1 MLEPGVQL
9 GPYEVTEP
17 LGKGGMGEVYLA
29 RDHRLGREL
38 ALKVLPRQAT
48 DDAAAVERFVR
59 EARAASALNHPNV
72 VTIYEIGEAEAGRY
86 IAMELVCGM
95 TLRALAGPVPR
106 STDEVARLGAQIARA
121 LAVAHAAGI
130 VHRDVKPENVMV
142 RPDGYVKV
150 LDFGIAR
157 LVATDA
163 GRMTAA
169 EALPTVVGRAVGTL
183 RYMSPEQ
190 ACGEAVTSAT
200 DIFSLGM
207 VLHELATGTH
217 PFAAASEVATVSA
230 ILTAPAPAPSASN
243 PAVPA
248 EFDALV
254 ARMLDKDP
262 ARRPAAAEVEMTLAE
277 IARGPTVAVPG
288 RKPTT
293 SARHTVGREHERRL
307 LRQAL
312 EEVEGGRGL
321 LVSVAGEPGI
331 GKTTLVEEFLAD
343 VSAASRPLRVA
354 RGRCSE
360 RLAGT
365 EAYLP
370 ILEALDAMIRG
381 PNAAPVV
388 ALMKRLAPTW
398 YLQLTPAAAEDS
410 SEGRAL
416 LSVQASSQERL
427 KRELNAFLEELSRG
441 APVVLL
447 LEDLHWADVST
458 VDVLAYLGARL
469 AATRALILVTL

>member
-9 GPYEVTEP
+9 GPYEVSEP
-17 LGKGGMGEVYLA
+17 LGRGGMGEVYLA

-38 ALKVLPRQAT
+38 ALKLLPRQAT
-48 DDAAAVERFVR
+48 DDPAAVERFVR

-72 VTIYEIGEAEAGRY
+72 ITIYEIGEAEAGRY
-86 IAMELVCGM
+86 IAMELVRGE
-95 TLRALAGPVPR
+95 TLRALTSAAPQ
-106 STDEVARLGAQIARA
+106 STDEVARLGGQIARA

-169 EALPTVVGRAVGTL
+169 EAAPTVFGRAVGTL

-190 ACGEAVTSAT
+190 ACGEAVTAAT
-200 DIFSLGM
+200 DIFSLGL

-217 PFAAASEVATVSA
+217 PFATASEVATVGA
-230 ILTAPAPAPSASN
+230 ILTAAAPAPSASN

-277 IARGPTVAVPG
+277 IARGPTAAVPG
-288 RKPTT
+288 RKVTAP
-293 SARHTVGREHERRL
+293 ARHTVGRERERRL

-312 EEVEGGRGL
+312 EEVESGRGL

-343 VSAASRPLRVA
+343 VSGATRPLGGGGG
-354 RGRCSE
+354 RGS
-360 RLAGT
+360 
-365 EAYLP
+365 
-370 ILEALDAMIRG
+370 
-381 PNAAPVV
+381 APG
-388 ALMKRLAPTW
+388 W
-398 YLQLTPAAAEDS
+398 
-410 SEGRAL
+410 
-416 LSVQASSQERL
+416 
-427 KRELNAFLEELSRG
+427 F
-441 APVVLL
+441 
-447 LEDLHWADVST
+447 
-458 VDVLAYLGARL
+458 
-469 AATRALILVTL
+469 